1 MSATKLPRNTN
12 QALGIGQY
20 AIDFMQSGDPAA
32 VVQSR
37 TILFHTDSVLCGAS
51 ALALGTNALVPSA
64 SADAPQRTLSV

>member
-1 MSATKLPRNTN
+1 MSATTLPRNTN

-32 VVQSR
+32 SVQSR

-51 ALALGTNALVPSA
+51 ALALGTNAPRLL
-64 SADAPQRTLSV
+64 RE